1 MLDLHVIMRQV
12 LEVILCLL
20 CKYNL
25 NIQKVVL
32 SIQKLD
38 TSILLIWQDHKEQ
51 NKLMDKDLNKV
62 VVLISHYMY

>member
-25 NIQKVVL
+25 NILKVVL

-38 TSILLIWQDHKEQ
+38 TSILLTWQDHKEQ

-62 VVLISHYMY
+62 VVLINHYMY